1 MFDYP
6 LIEIVSYILNS
17 LFELIIKFNL
27 FIV

>member
-6 LIEIVSYILNS
+6 LLEIVSYILNF